1 MMIWPKWSRFFAK
14 DFPGERPSIG
24 ELVCKNS
31 PIASARQTLRN
42 MVMFEQRGM
51 NCEAS
56 YRPFRPFTRMVQSAT
71 FSSIFQAGTCSR
83 HSVDWLTM
91 RGFPLMLIDASFP
104 IEGLVGYYVD
114 GKSSKYFKGP
124 RPVKAIDHT
133 YSEMVLL
140 GF

>member
-1 MMIWPKWSRFFAK
+1 MTAAFEIR
-14 DFPGERPSIG
+14 EIG
-24 ELVCKNS
+24 DDDLAEVVAL
-31 PIASARQTLRN
+31 L
-42 MVMFEQRGM
+42 
-51 NCEAS
+51 CEGS
-56 YRPFRPFTRMVQSAT
+56 
-71 FSSIFQAGTCSR
+71 
-83 HSVDWLTM
+83 
-91 RGFPLMLIDASFP
+91 PLMLIDASAP

>member
-1 MMIWPKWSRFFAK
+1 MRVLDVERFSL
-14 DFPGERPSIG
+14 RPEPPVSVHLCSETCNGVHSI
-24 ELVCKNS
+24 C
-31 PIASARQTLRN
+31 
-42 MVMFEQRGM
+42 
-51 NCEAS
+51 
-56 YRPFRPFTRMVQSAT
+56 
-71 FSSIFQAGTCSR
+71 
-83 HSVDWLTM
+83 SVDLLSRVSRSDPGRSGDFELTD
-91 RGFPLMLIDASFP
+91 DAGVPPYAHGRICPDP

>member
-1 MMIWPKWSRFFAK
+1 M
-14 DFPGERPSIG
+14 
-24 ELVCKNS
+24 C
-31 PIASARQTLRN
+31 
-42 MVMFEQRGM
+42 
-51 NCEAS
+51 
-56 YRPFRPFTRMVQSAT
+56 
-71 FSSIFQAGTCSR
+71 
-83 HSVDWLTM
+83 SVDLLSGVD
-91 RGFPLMLIDASFP
+91 RSDPARSGNFDLADDAGSPLMLFDASAP

>member
-1 MMIWPKWSRFFAK
+1 MRFIPCAQLIYC
-14 DFPGERPSIG
+14 R
-24 ELVCKNS
+24 EL
-31 PIASARQTLRN
+31 IDLIQHGLAI
-42 MVMFEQRGM
+42 
-51 NCEAS
+51 
-56 YRPFRPFTRMVQSAT
+56 
-71 FSSIFQAGTCSR
+71 SS
-83 HSVDWLTM
+83 WLTM
-91 RGFPLMLIDASFP
+91 RGFPLMLIDASGP

>member
-1 MMIWPKWSRFFAK
+1 
-14 DFPGERPSIG
+14 
-24 ELVCKNS
+24 
-31 PIASARQTLRN
+31 
-42 MVMFEQRGM
+42 
-51 NCEAS
+51 
-56 YRPFRPFTRMVQSAT
+56 
-71 FSSIFQAGTCSR
+71 
-83 HSVDWLTM
+83 
-91 RGFPLMLIDASFP
+91 MLIDASAP